1 MLNIS
6 GLNQFYGG
14 SHTLWDLNFEVP
26 SGSCVCLMGRNGVG
40 KTTLLKCIMG
50 LIAVR
55 DGSISFSGSPLNNAK
70 PEQRAEQGIGYVPQ
84 GREIFPLLTVE
95 ENLKIG
101 LRAVR
106 KQGIKNIPDHIYE
119 IFPVLKQMLNR
130 RGGDLSG
137 GQQQQLAIGR
147 ALVLNP
153 KLLILD
159 EPTEGIQPNIVSEI
173 GDVIIRLNRSR
184 GISTPLLKVGD
195 EVKDEVREGIIKIK
209 NELGVTILLV
219 EQKLPFARKV
229 ADQFYIMDRGRFA
242 VSGDMAQLSEE
253 LVKRYLTV

>member
-6 GLNQFYGG
+6 ALNQFYGG
-14 SHTLWDLNFEVP
+14 SHTLWDMSFEVP
-26 SGSCVCLMGRNGVG
+26 AGSCVCLMGRNGVG

-50 LIAVR
+50 LIAAR
-55 DGSISFSGSPLNNAK
+55 DGTITYNGAALNNAK
-70 PEQRAEQGIGYVPQ
+70 PEQRAELGIGYVPQ

-95 ENLKIG
+95 ENLQIG

-106 KQGIKNIPDHIYE
+106 KQGIKKVPDHIYE
-119 IFPVLKQMLNR
+119 IFPVLKQMLKR

-173 GDVIIRLNRSR
+173 GDVIIRLNRAK
-184 GISTPLLKVGD
+184 GIPTPVLKTGD
-195 EVKDEVREGIIKIK
+195 AAKDDVRDGIIKIK

-229 ADQFYIMDRGRFA
+229 ADQFYIMDRGRGVAAGNMF
-242 VSGDMAQLSEE
+242 E
-253 LVKRYLTV
+253 LNEGMVKRYLTV

>member
-1 MLNIS
+1 MLKIT
-6 GLNQFYGG
+6 GLNQYYGG
-14 SHTLWDLNFEVP
+14 SHTLWDLNLELP
-26 SGSCVCLMGRNGVG
+26 SGSCLCLMGRNGVG

-55 DGSISFSGSPLNNAK
+55 EGAIEYNGAAITLAK
-70 PEQRAEQGIGYVPQ
+70 PERRAALGIGYVPQ

-95 ENLKIG
+95 ENLKTG
-101 LRAVR
+101 LGAVR
-106 KQGIKNIPDHIYE
+106 RQGIKTIPAHIYE
-119 IFPVLKQMLNR
+119 IFPVLKQMLKR

-184 GISTPLLKVGD
+184 GIPTPLIKAED

-209 NELGVTILLV
+209 NQLGVTILLV
-219 EQKLPFARKV
+219 EQKLPFVRKV
-229 ADQFYIMDRGRFA
+229 ADSFYIMDRGRSVA
-242 VSGDMAQLSEE
+242 AGSMNQLSEAM
-253 LVKRYLTV
+253 VKRYLTV

>member
-1 MLNIS
+1 MLKLT
-6 GLNQFYGG
+6 GLNHYYGG
-14 SHTLWDLNFEVP
+14 SHTLWDVDLAIP
-26 SGSCVCLMGRNGVG
+26 QGSCLCLMGRNGVG

-50 LIAVR
+50 LLATKS
-55 DGSISFSGSPLNNAK
+55 GSIDYQGAAITFAN
-70 PEQRAEQGIGYVPQ
+70 PEQRAALGIGYVPQ

-101 LRAVR
+101 LGAVR
-106 KQGIKNIPDHIYE
+106 KQGIKKVPEHIYE
-119 IFPVLKQMLNR
+119 IFPVLKQMLKR

-153 KLLILD
+153 QLLILD

-184 GISTPLLKVGD
+184 GIATELLKVGD
-195 EVKDEVREGIIKIK
+195 DAKDEIREGIIKIK

-229 ADQFYIMDRGRFA
+229 ADSFYIMDRGRGVA
-242 VSGDMAQLSEE
+242 KGAMEQLTEAM
-253 LVKRYLTV
+253 VKRYLTV

>member
-6 GLNQFYGG
+6 GLQQYYGA
-14 SHTLWDLNFEVP
+14 SHTLWDLNLHIP
-26 SGSCVCLMGRNGVG
+26 AGSCVCLMGRNGVG
-40 KTTLLKCIMG
+40 KTTLLKTLMG
-50 LIAVR
+50 LIPAQE
-55 DGSISFSGSPLNNAK
+55 GSILFDGLELNHAK
-70 PEQRAEQGIGYVPQ
+70 AETRAELGIGYVPQ

-95 ENLKIG
+95 ENLKTG
-101 LRAVR
+101 LRAANKSGV
-106 KQGIKNIPDHIYE
+106 KKVPESIYE
-119 IFPVLKQMLNR
+119 IFPVLKQMLKR

-153 KLLILD
+153 RLLILD

-184 GISTPLLKVGD
+184 GTPVLMPEANPNALG
-195 EVKDEVREGIIKIK
+195 EVHEAIVKI
-209 NELGVTILLV
+209 NHELGVTVLLV

-229 ADQFYIMDRGRFA
+229 ADQFCIMDRGRTVA
-242 VSGDMAQLSEE
+242 NGNMHELSDDM
-253 LVKRYLTV
+253 VKRYLTV

>member
-1 MLNIS
+1 MLNIRA
-6 GLNQFYGG
+6 LNQFYGG
-14 SHTLWDLNFEVP
+14 SHTLWDVNFEVP
-26 SGSCVCLMGRNGVG
+26 AGSSVCLMGRNGVG

-50 LIAVR
+50 LITVR
-55 DGSISFSGSPLNNAK
+55 DGDMAYNGTTINQAK
-70 PEQRAEQGIGYVPQ
+70 PEQRAELGIGYVPQ

-95 ENLKIG
+95 ENLKTG

-106 KQGIKNIPDHIYE
+106 KQGIKKVPDHIYD
-119 IFPVLKQMLNR
+119 IFPVLKQMLKR

-184 GISTPLLKVGD
+184 GIATPLLKAED
-195 EVKDEVREGIIKIK
+195 EVTDEVREGIIKIK
-209 NELGVTILLV
+209 NQLGVTILLV

-229 ADQFYIMDRGRFA
+229 ADRFFIMDRGRGVA
-242 VSGDMAQLSEE
+242 AGSMDTLNEDM
-253 LVKRYLTV
+253 VKRYLTV

>member
-1 MLNIS
+1 MLNIA

-14 SHTLWDLNFEVP
+14 SHTIWDVDFDIP
-26 SGSCVCLMGRNGVG
+26 AGSCVCLMGRNGVG

-55 DGSISFSGSPLNNAK
+55 EGDINYNSATLTHAK
-70 PEQRAEQGIGYVPQ
+70 PEIRAELGIGYVPQ

-106 KQGIKNIPDHIYE
+106 KQGIKTIPEHIYE
-119 IFPVLKQMLNR
+119 IFPVLKQMLKR

-173 GDVIIRLNRSR
+173 GDVIIRLNRAK
-184 GISTPLLKVGD
+184 GLPTQLLKAGD
-195 EVKDEVREGIIKIK
+195 EAKDEVREGIIKIK

-229 ADQFYIMDRGRFA
+229 ADQFYIMDRGRGVA
-242 VSGDMAQLSEE
+242 TGNMAELNEDM
-253 LVKRYLTV
+253 VKRYLTV

>member
-1 MLNIS
+1 MLKIT
-6 GLNQFYGG
+6 GLNQYYGG
-14 SHTLWDLNFEVP
+14 SHTLWDVDLAVP
-26 SGSCVCLMGRNGVG
+26 AGSCLCLMGRNGVG

-55 DGSISFSGSPLNNAK
+55 EGAIDYQGTALTLAK
-70 PEQRAEQGIGYVPQ
+70 PEKRAGLGIGFVPQ

-95 ENLKIG
+95 ENLKTG

-106 KQGIKNIPDHIYE
+106 GQGIKKIPDSVFE
-119 IFPVLKQMLNR
+119 IFPVLKQMLKR

-173 GDVIIRLNRSR
+173 GDVIIRLNRAR
-184 GISTPLLKVGD
+184 NIPTPLLKEGERD
-195 EVKDEVREGIIKIK
+195 DVREGIIKIK
-209 NELGVTILLV
+209 NELGVTVLLV

-229 ADQFYIMDRGRFA
+229 ADRFYIMDRGRGVA
-242 VSGDMAQLSEE
+242 AGAMDQLSEDM
-253 LVKRYLTV
+253 VKRYLTV

>member
-6 GLNQFYGG
+6 ALNQFYGG
-14 SHTLWDLNFEVP
+14 SHTLWDMNFEVP
-26 SGSCVCLMGRNGVG
+26 AGSCVCLMGRNGVG

-50 LIAVR
+50 LIAAR
-55 DGSISFSGSPLNNAK
+55 DGTINYNGAVLNNAK
-70 PEQRAEQGIGYVPQ
+70 PEQRAELGIGYVPQ

-95 ENLKIG
+95 ENLQIG

-106 KQGIKNIPDHIYE
+106 KQGIKKVPDHIYE
-119 IFPVLKQMLNR
+119 IFPVLKQMLKR

-159 EPTEGIQPNIVSEI
+159 EPTEGIQPNIVTEI
-173 GDVIIRLNRSR
+173 GDVIIRLNRAK
-184 GISTPLLKVGD
+184 GIPTPLLKTGD
-195 EVKDEVREGIIKIK
+195 AAKDDVREGIIKIK

-229 ADQFYIMDRGRFA
+229 ADRFYIMDRGRGVA
-242 VSGDMAQLSEE
+242 VGSMSELNE
-253 LVKRYLTV
+253 GMVKQYLTV

>member
-1 MLNIS
+1 MLKIT
-6 GLNQFYGG
+6 GLNQYYGG
-14 SHTLWDLNFEVP
+14 SHTLWDLNLDMP
-26 SGSCVCLMGRNGVG
+26 PGSCLCLMGRNGVG

-55 DGSISFSGSPLNNAK
+55 EGVIEYNDTAITLAR
-70 PEQRAEQGIGYVPQ
+70 PELRAELGIGYVPQ

-95 ENLKIG
+95 ENLKTG

-106 KQGIKNIPDHIYE
+106 KQGIKKVPEHIYE
-119 IFPVLKQMLNR
+119 IFPVLKQMLKR

-153 KLLILD
+153 QLLILD

-173 GDVIIRLNRSR
+173 GDVIIRLNRAR
-184 GISTPLLKVGD
+184 GITTPLLKAGD
-195 EVKDEVREGIIKIK
+195 EARDEVREGIIKIK
-209 NELGVTILLV
+209 NQLGVTILLV

-229 ADQFYIMDRGRFA
+229 ADRFYIMDRGRSVA
-242 VSGDMAQLSEE
+242 AGSMNQLNEDM
-253 LVKRYLTV
+253 VKRYLTV

>member
-1 MLNIS
+1 MLNINK
-6 GLNQFYGG
+6 LNQFYGG
-14 SHTLWDLNFEVP
+14 SHTLWDVDLDVP
-26 SGSCVCLMGRNGVG
+26 QGSCVCLMGRNGVG

-50 LIAVR
+50 LIAVK
-55 DGSISFSGSPLNNAK
+55 DGEITYNGSVLNASK
-70 PEQRAEQGIGYVPQ
+70 PEQRAGLGIGFVPQ

-106 KQGIKNIPDHIYE
+106 KQGIKKVPEHIYE
-119 IFPVLKQMLNR
+119 IFPVLKQMLKR

-173 GDVIIRLNRSR
+173 GDVIIRLNRAQ
-184 GISTPLLKVGD
+184 GKPTQLLKMPED
-195 EVKDEVREGIIKIK
+195 VKDEVREGIIKIK
-209 NELGVTILLV
+209 NELGVTVLLV

-229 ADQFYIMDRGRFA
+229 ADRFYIMDRGRGVA
-242 VSGDMAQLSEE
+242 AGAMAELNEDM
-253 LVKRYLTV
+253 VKRYLTV